1 MNLNDFIMNNE
12 VPIRR
17 GYGYICQRAGMGLL
31 NYYPIAATV
40 AIVVLGP
47 PVVAVVIFEV
57 ILNATAIFNHGK
69 SSDQVMVF

>member
-1 MNLNDFIMNNE
+1 
-12 VPIRR
+12 
-17 GYGYICQRAGMGLL
+17 MGLL

-40 AIVVLGP
+40 SIVVLGP

>member
-1 MNLNDFIMNNE
+1 
-12 VPIRR
+12 
-17 GYGYICQRAGMGLL
+17 MGLL

-47 PVVAVVIFEV
+47 PVVAVMIFEV